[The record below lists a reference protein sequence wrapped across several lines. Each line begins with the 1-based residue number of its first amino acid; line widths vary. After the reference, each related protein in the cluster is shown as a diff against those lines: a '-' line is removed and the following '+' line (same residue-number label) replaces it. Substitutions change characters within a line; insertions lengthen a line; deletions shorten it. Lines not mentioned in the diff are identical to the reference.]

1 MNRHQLCLDKA
12 LLVSYLYDE
21 CVDAERKAVEV
32 HLVECSDCAAEL
44 AGMRA
49 VRGSLSQWE
58 TPERALGV
66 RVVSQEGE
74 ASSGAASQEPAPVTS
89 PRTWTPPRRG
99 PATESPAR
107 QRVGGPAVGTAWWL
121 QTAAAVLLVAAA
133 AGVAQVEVRY
143 GSDGLV
149 VRTGWSRA
157 AAPATG
163 TQSISAQAQP
173 PWRQDLAALEG
184 ELRRELSSTSRST
197 AAAGARPSETRETG
211 GPGLNED
218 ALLRRV
224 RALIEQSEQK
234 QQRELAMRLADV
246 VRDVDIQRRADQVRV
261 QQTFGQLEGQT
272 GVAVQQNRELLN
284 YLVRVSQQR

>member
-1 MNRHQLCLDKA
+1 MNRHQLCHDKA
-12 LLVSYLYDE
+12 LLVSYLYNE
-21 CVDAERKAVEV
+21 CVDAERKAVEA

-58 TPERALGV
+58 MPERMLGD
-66 RVVSQEGE
+66 RVVSQNGE
-74 ASSGAASQEPAPVTS
+74 VSSGAASQEPAPVTS
-89 PRTWTPPRRG
+89 RRMWTPP
-99 PATESPAR
+99 
-107 QRVGGPAVGTAWWL
+107 WWL

-143 GSDGLV
+143 GSDGLI
-149 VRTGWSRA
+149 VRTGWSKA
-157 AAPATG
+157 AAPATV
-163 TQSISAQAQP
+163 TRSISAQAQA
-173 PWRQDLAALEG
+173 PWRQDLAALEE

-197 AAAGARPSETRETG
+197 AAAGIRASEGRGARA
-211 GPGLNED
+211 PGLSED

-272 GVAVQQNRELLN
+272 GVAVRQNRELLN